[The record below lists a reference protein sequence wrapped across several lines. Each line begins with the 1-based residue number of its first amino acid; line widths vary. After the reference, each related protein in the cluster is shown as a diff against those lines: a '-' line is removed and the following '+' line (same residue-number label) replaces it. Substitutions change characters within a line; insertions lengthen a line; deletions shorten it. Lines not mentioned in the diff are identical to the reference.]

1 MGSLVMKVILE
12 RQLINCPNTL
22 KCKVCHQAFGTRK
35 LRTLL
40 YSDRGLLMGD
50 ICPCCIK
57 QEAPGI
63 QRLLK
68 QQSHYLMAPTQ
79 GRGVQTIAS
88 YRQALELSEIST
100 EDVQLPAFYQR
111 WLKHIE
117 IFVQETQELEA
128 ARFRL
133 SSHTIEQRSRL
144 EKTFKQDIQ

>member
-1 MGSLVMKVILE
+1 MKIILE
-12 RQLINCPNTL
+12 RQLINRPNPL
-22 KCKVCHQAFGTRK
+22 KCKVCHQTFDVSK

-57 QEAPGI
+57 QETPGI

-68 QQSHYLMAPTQ
+68 QQSHHLMALPQ

-100 EDVQLPAFYQR
+100 EDVQLPTFYQR

-144 EKTFKQDIQ
+144 EKAFEQDIK

>member
-1 MGSLVMKVILE
+1 MKIILE
-12 RQLINCPNTL
+12 RQLINCPNSL
-22 KCKVCHQAFGTRK
+22 KCEVCHQTFDASK

-40 YSDRGLLMGD
+40 YSDRGSLIGD
-50 ICPCCIK
+50 ICSCCIQ

-68 QQSHYLMAPTQ
+68 QQSHRLMAPTQ
-79 GRGVQTIAS
+79 SGGVQTIAA

-100 EDVQLPAFYQR
+100 EDVRLPPFYQR

-128 ARFRL
+128 ARFR
-133 SSHTIEQRSRL
+133 SDRTIGQRSRL
-144 EKTFKQDIQ
+144 ERAFEQDIK